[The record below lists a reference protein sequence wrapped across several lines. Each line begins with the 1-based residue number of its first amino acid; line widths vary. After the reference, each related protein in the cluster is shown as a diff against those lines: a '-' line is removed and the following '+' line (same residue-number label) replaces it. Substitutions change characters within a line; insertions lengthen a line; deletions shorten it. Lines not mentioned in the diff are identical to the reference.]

1 MKKLSSTII
10 FLSGF
15 LFATS
20 SFANETYD
28 LKCTLDDGDQMMV
41 SHVSDTVYIA
51 FLAPGDDPDEGGS
64 VIKLDVSSG
73 GVKQELTE
81 PGMKYPYFTLTG
93 TDEEIDGKI
102 IVDYNTDENS
112 KISASFA
119 QIDSKGNNIAKNY
132 CKPDTIKARNGLTE
146 KGIIAVK
153 NSADTASTNVSSK
166 DLFKLSVSQKYRD
179 YSSVRVYFWKYQLI
193 SNVDDLKIQK
203 ITVNRGHCLINE
215 KKITYTTRVQDQN
228 TLNRIVNGR
237 KAKQITEDNEV
248 PRTSW
253 DLNYSDVYYFT
264 VTTDSDYGRCRPQ
277 EVVIETN
284 KGSSSFT
291 WDI

>member
-1 MKKLSSTII
+1 MNKLSIC
-10 FLSGF
+10 FLFISVF
-15 LFATS
+15 LFAGS

-28 LKCTLDDGDQMMV
+28 LKCTLNDGEQMTV
-41 SHVSDTVYIA
+41 SHVNDTVYIA

-119 QIDSKGNNIAKNY
+119 QIDSKGKNIAKSY

-146 KGIIAVK
+146 KGVITFH
-153 NSADTASTNVSSK
+153 NSADTPSTNVASK
-166 DLFKLSVSQKYRD
+166 DLFKLSVSEKYRD

-193 SNVDDLKIQK
+193 SNIDDLKIQK
-203 ITVNRGHCLINE
+203 IIVNRGRCLINE

-284 KGSSSFT
+284 KGSSNFSWNF
-291 WDI
+291 